1 MPLSRYLKLY
11 PDTDRP
17 GSFLLYSTRKGSMV
31 CLSAAMLDAAREGTL
46 GEKEQAALRRLEILI
61 DDPAAEREAMNSLVK
76 RANARS
82 TRFYAKV
89 VMNLDCN
96 LACPYCFEY
105 RFRGRHYMTPAT
117 ARLLVD
123 YVIREQIGRDRDV
136 KLGFYG
142 GEPLLSLPLIRE
154 IALPLRDAAAGKGV
168 QFSFVLT
175 TNGTLLTRSVVEELI
190 PLGLTGAIV
199 TLDGPREIH
208 DRQRPFVSGKGSYDT
223 IVADA
228 KGVFDLIDLQV
239 GGNFGRENC
248 RDFPLMLDHLI
259 AEGIAPDRLGEVQF
273 APIMPKSGIGSAD
286 TSACCTSGSEPW
298 VTEAAPFLREEI
310 LKRGFKAPKP
320 TQAACAIEFENDL
333 VVNHDGTL
341 YKCPAF
347 MGWPELSVG
356 TLADGVGDYAA
367 SHNLAVWQ
375 NDECLDCA
383 YLPLCFGGCRYFTL
397 LKNGAINDVDCRKG
411 FFDAVLER
419 FIRQDL
425 QYKSLPITQSIA
437 FTVQMNYNQ

>member
-1 MPLSRYLKLY
+1 MTLSRYLKIY

-17 GSFLLYSTRKGSMV
+17 DTYILYSTRKGSV
-31 CLSAAMLDAAREGTL
+31 VRLSAERLEAARKGTL
-46 GEKEQAALRRLEILI
+46 GEQEQAALHRLEILI
-61 DDPAAEREAMNSLVK
+61 GDPAAEREAMNSLVK

-96 LACPYCFEY
+96 LACPYCFED

-123 YVIREQIGRDRDV
+123 YVIREQIDKGRDV
-136 KLGFYG
+136 KLGLYG

-168 QFSFVLT
+168 RFSFVLT

-208 DRQRPFVSGKGSYDT
+208 DRQRPFASGKGSYDT
-223 IVADA
+223 IVANI
-228 KGVFDLIDLQV
+228 KEVFDLIDLQV
-239 GGNFGRENC
+239 GGNFGRDDY
-248 RDFPLMLDHLI
+248 RAFPLMLDHLI

-310 LKRGFKAPKP
+310 LKRGFRTTKP

-356 TLADGVGDYAA
+356 TLADGVRDYAV

-375 NDECLDCA
+375 NDRCLDCA
-383 YLPLCFGGCRYFTL
+383 YLPLCFGGCRFLTL
-397 LKNGAINDVDCRKG
+397 LRHGAIDRVDCRREL
-411 FFDAVLER
+411 FDATLEQI
-419 FIRQDL
+419 IRQDL
-425 QYKSLPITQSIA
+425 QYQPTKKR
-437 FTVQMNYNQ
+437 